1 MASKR
6 VDAALLTLA
15 LVLAACTR
23 PPAGEE
29 PAGAG
34 TGTPVTSSETDA
46 AAARPPEAEAARPAA
61 TVSAADLARAAP
73 VPFGSTAEALQQA
86 WSGSLLA
93 VAEPEHA
100 EACYYLLAQ
109 PSPRDGY
116 GQAFMFEGGT
126 LVRMD
131 VDDSTIEAPGGARVG
146 MQAAE
151 LEALYGGRLET
162 RPHKY
167 VENARYLRLAPQG
180 GAAVLVLETDSQG
193 RLQEWRVGVPPQ
205 VDYVEGCS

>member
-23 PPAGEE
+23 PPTGEE
-29 PAGAG
+29 PAGAD
-34 TGTPVTSSETDA
+34 TGTPVSSSGTGSPA
-46 AAARPPEAEAARPAA
+46 GRPPETAPPAA
-61 TVSAADLARAAP
+61 PVSAADLARAVP
-73 VPFGSTAEALQQA
+73 VPFGSTAEALHQA

-109 PSPRDGY
+109 PSLRDGY

-131 VDDSTIEAPGGARVG
+131 VDDATIEAPGGARVG

-151 LEALYGGRLET
+151 LEALYGGRLES